1 MLAEH
6 GQEMPEAGSPLLHRQ
21 LIVLH
26 DITDYERINNSKR
39 SSLFRNHA
47 LLKEAFVKAGG
58 GGQSIAGATRTLSL
72 DSTTRHNFPRVK
84 PQTKMHNHQTIPND
98 PDGCGSCM

>member
-21 LIVLH
+21 LIALH

-58 GGQSIAGATRTLSL
+58 GTIHRRC
-72 DSTTRHNFPRVK
+72 DKDVK
-84 PQTKMHNHQTIPND
+84 PGQYD
-98 PDGCGSCM
+98 PPQFPKGETSNKNAQPSDDPK